1 MGDSSGKTV
10 KPKFIPDP
18 NRTSPRVYANFAKV
32 RTQGVD
38 FTISFGDVLP
48 PTKEEIEKAKRGEEI
63 SIPLQCEVV
72 IPSSMV
78 PSLIEALNLQYE
90 KYDKAI
96 NPKKEGNK
104 SVEKNKPKG

>member
-1 MGDSSGKTV
+1 MSDSSGKTV
-10 KPKFIPDP
+10 KPKFTPDP

-38 FTISFGDVLP
+38 FTISFGDILP
-48 PTKEEIEKAKRGEEI
+48 PSKEDVEKAKKGEEI

-78 PSLIEALNLQYE
+78 PSLIEALNSQYE
-90 KYDKAI
+90 KYDKAT
-96 NPKKEGNK
+96 NPEKEGK
-104 SVEKNKPKG
+104 PSVEKD